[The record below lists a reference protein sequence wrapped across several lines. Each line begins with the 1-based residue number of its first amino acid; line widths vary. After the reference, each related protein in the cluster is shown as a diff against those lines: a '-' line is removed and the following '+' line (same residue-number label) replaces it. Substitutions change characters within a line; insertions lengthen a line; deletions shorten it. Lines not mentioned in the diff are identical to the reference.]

1 MQQNLPRTICGDLL
15 LIAMVLSIFE
25 PAAGV
30 TVSGPSGPSQ

>member
-1 MQQNLPRTICGDLL
+1 MQQNLPGAICGDLL

-30 TVSGPSGPSQ
+30 TVSGPSGP